1 MEDAAI
7 ATPGPN
13 LYAAED
19 GIPRR
24 VAPIEIA
31 PGIVLGGDL
40 PESGAF
46 PIIAGPCVAE
56 SEELVLGMA
65 DAVAAIGEALGLPA
79 IFKSSFDKANR
90 SAGKSFR
97 GPGMEEAL
105 RLLEE
110 ARRMTGLPVL
120 TDVHETWQCEKAA
133 AACDVL
139 QIPAFLCRQTDLI
152 EAAAKTGR
160 AVNIKKG
167 QFMAPDDMLKSVDKA
182 RNAGGGNPKVFVT
195 ERGYSFGYHNLVVDM
210 RAFAMMQAEG
220 IPVIFDATHSLQLPG
235 GGEVTGGARRFA
247 EPLAMAAIAAGANGI
262 FLEVHPDP
270 AHALSDATTQ
280 LPPARAHR
288 LLARLLALRRA
299 MREEA

>member
-1 MEDAAI
+1 MEPDPHA
-7 ATPGPN
+7 N
-13 LYAAED
+13 FDLHAAED

-24 VAPIEIA
+24 VPPIEVA
-31 PGIVLGGDL
+31 PGIVLGGDV
-40 PESGAF
+40 PTSGAF
-46 PIIAGPCVAE
+46 PIIAGPCVVE
-56 SEELVLGMA
+56 SEELILGMA
-65 DAVAAIGEALGLPA
+65 DAVASMAEALGLPA

-97 GPGMEEAL
+97 GPGMDEAL
-105 RLLEE
+105 RLLSE

-133 AACDVL
+133 EHCDVL

-182 RNAGGGNPKVFVT
+182 RNAGSGNAKVFVT

-210 RAFAMMQAEG
+210 RAFAIMQAEG
-220 IPVIFDATHSLQLPG
+220 IPVIFDVTHSLQLPG

-247 EPLAMAAIAAGANGI
+247 EPLARAAVAAGADGV

-270 AHALSDATTQ
+270 PNAKSDATTQ
-280 LPPARAHR
+280 LPPDRAHR
-288 LLARLLALRRA
+288 LLASLLKVRQALRGA
-299 MREEA
+299 D